1 MNYQDITMN
10 DEQNINIIC
19 SKGVKT
25 LELSSIFIN
34 EPHTL
39 LYLLVFL
46 IICIYIV
53 KMKKS
58 NVDIISVSK
67 SFLKKKLL
75 RR

>member
-19 SKGVKT
+19 SKWVKT

-53 KMKKS
+53 KMKKL
-58 NVDIISVSK
+58 NVDIISISK
-67 SFLKKKLL
+67 SSLKKKLM